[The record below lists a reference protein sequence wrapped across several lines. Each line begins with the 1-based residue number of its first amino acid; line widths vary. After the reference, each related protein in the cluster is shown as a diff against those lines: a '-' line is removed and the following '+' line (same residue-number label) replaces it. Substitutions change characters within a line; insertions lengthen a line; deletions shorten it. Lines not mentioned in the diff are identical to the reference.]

1 MQLPRSDRDMTHGIV
16 WKQLLLFS
24 VPILFGELFQQL
36 YNTVDSVI
44 VGRFV
49 GKEALA
55 AVGSTGN
62 LTKLLIGFFIGISIG
77 CTVVAA
83 RHYGAGDYEGLRDA
97 INVIMFLS
105 VFLGILLSAIGVL
118 ITAPVLRLMNIPD
131 DVFPLAVQYVRIFFA
146 GLSGFVLYNTSTGI
160 LRAVGDSRHPLYF
173 LIFSSALNI
182 LLDCLFVI
190 VFHMSVAGVALA
202 TILSQFISAF
212 LCIRMLLRTTEVFK
226 WEVDRHFYRPELMKE
241 IFRIG
246 LPTGIQRV
254 LTQVS
259 NIILLSYI
267 AIYGSACLAG
277 WAIYIKVQSF
287 LLITSQSI
295 GSSAM
300 TFVSQNL
307 GAKNA
312 PRIREGIRVSTVFAQ
327 LINLVMMFL
336 FMLFARPIASVFG
349 NDPEMLDH
357 AVSFMMW
364 MLPFSV
370 LQCLT
375 SVSGS
380 FLRGLGRAMAS
391 TLIMMI
397 SFIPVRQAYLLAAHL
412 LFPSPISAALAYPAG
427 WLCASLLFIVVYRK
441 LSRDDFGIV
450 RTEE

>member
-1 MQLPRSDRDMTHGIV
+1 MRLPHSDRDMTHGIV

-24 VPILFGELFQQL
+24 VPILLGELFQQL

-62 LTKLLIGFFIGISIG
+62 LTKLLIGFFLGISIG

-83 RHYGAGDYEGLRDA
+83 RHYGAGDRKGLKDA

-105 VFLGILLSAIGVL
+105 IILGILLSVIGVL
-118 ITAPVLRLMNIPD
+118 ITAPILRLMNTPD
-131 DVFPLAVQYVRIFFA
+131 DVFPLAVQYIRIFFA
-146 GLSGFVLYNTSTGI
+146 GLSGFVLYNTATGI

-173 LIFSSALNI
+173 LLFSSALNI
-182 LLDCLFVI
+182 VLDCLFVI
-190 VFHMSVAGVALA
+190 VFHMGVAGVALA

-212 LCIRMLLRTTEVFK
+212 LCIRMLIRTTEVFK
-226 WEVDRHFYRPELMKE
+226 WEVDRHFYRPELIEE

-246 LPTGIQRV
+246 LPTGVQRT

-267 AIYGSACLAG
+267 AVYGSACLAG
-277 WAIYIKVQSF
+277 WAIYIKIQSF

-312 PRIREGIRVSTVFAQ
+312 PRIRKGIRISLGFAQ
-327 LINLVMMFL
+327 LINLVMMIFSVS
-336 FMLFARPIASVFG
+336 FAGPIASIFG
-349 NDPEMLDH
+349 SDPEMLQF
-357 AVSFMMW
+357 AVSFIRY
-364 MLPFSV
+364 MLPFSI
-370 LQCLT
+370 LQCC
-375 SVSGS
+375 SAVSS
-380 FLRGLGRAMAS
+380 ACLRGLGQAMTTTA
-391 TLIMMI
+391 IMMFA
-397 SFIPVRQAYLLAAHL
+397 FIPVRQVYLLIAARY
-412 LFPSPISAALAYPAG
+412 FPSPVSAGLAYPVG
-427 WLCASLLFIVVYRK
+427 WFCASFMFILMYFR